1 LKTLISEL
9 KRDCERFT
17 LRYQLFEEFDNE
29 HFGKSFFS
37 FTVKLY
43 DNEHVETAEAR
54 DVTSCR
60 VSAEKLLKAICSGTV
75 TPTCLPYIIEDYLAE
90 A

>member
-29 HFGKSFFS
+29 H
-37 FTVKLY
+37 TVKLY